1 MIYQSPFFWGALIT
15 LGLVIGY
22 FIRQLIAVRQLNSIE
37 QRIKRQIEEAKSKAK
52 EIILEAQEKA
62 TTLLEE
68 VKKEERESKIQL
80 GRLEERLLKKEEQ
93 MEGQSLDLKRRED
106 QIIQDVEKLKTAKLE
121 IDELKQKAVSELER
135 ITGLS
140 AAQAKNFLLKSLQEK
155 YQQELASTVQKL
167 DKERR
172 EEIER
177 RSLEIMTTAIQR
189 YARSHVGEIT
199 TTAFSLND

>member
-1 MIYQSPFFWGALIT
+1 MNIQTMIYQSPFFWGALIT

-80 GRLEERLLKKEEQ
+80 GRLEERLLKR
-93 MEGQSLDLKRRED
+93 GADGRA
-106 QIIQDVEKLKTAKLE
+106 VAGF
-121 IDELKQKAVSELER
+121 KAAGR
-135 ITGLS
+135 PNYPGC
-140 AAQAKNFLLKSLQEK
+140 
-155 YQQELASTVQKL
+155 
-167 DKERR
+167 
-172 EEIER
+172 
-177 RSLEIMTTAIQR
+177 
-189 YARSHVGEIT
+189 
-199 TTAFSLND
+199 